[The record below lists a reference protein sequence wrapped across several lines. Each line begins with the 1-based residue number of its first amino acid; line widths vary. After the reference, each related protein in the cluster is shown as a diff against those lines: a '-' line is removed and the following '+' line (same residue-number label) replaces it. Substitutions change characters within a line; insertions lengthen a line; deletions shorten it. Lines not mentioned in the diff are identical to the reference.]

1 MPSHS
6 DNQPLILNSART
18 FSNRGFYNW
27 LFNELIEHDH
37 DNYFTYHISA
47 EERMLSSSPSSSYLN
62 TSGRFLSG
70 LAANWTIYSVC
81 CCSPNRSQLGEYTGT
96 PKQTWQNRPAHAFF
110 VAIIFALIFLSSPA
124 MWSSNLLIT
133 LYLLPFGSISP
144 TIYAGVASQFDDSK
158 TWMALKFWSRRL
170 QWFFCHICK
179 CILFKWIKQCD
190 LLRLQQEFYCEF
202 LHNKMSMDVES
213 EQNKRWCKWLL

>member
-6 DNQPLILNSART
+6 DNQPLILNSSQT

-47 EERMLSSSPSSSYLN
+47 EVRMLSSSYLN
-62 TSGRFLSG
+62 TSGRSLSG

-96 PKQTWQNRPAHAFF
+96 PKQTWRNRPARAFF
-110 VAIIFALIFLSSPA
+110 VAIIFALIFP
-124 MWSSNLLIT
+124 
-133 LYLLPFGSISP
+133 LLPCYVKLQLAYNTLSASVWIHFTNHLCGSGFS
-144 TIYAGVASQFDDSK
+144 V
-158 TWMALKFWSRRL
+158 WW
-170 QWFFCHICK
+170 
-179 CILFKWIKQCD
+179 
-190 LLRLQQEFYCEF
+190 
-202 LHNKMSMDVES
+202 
-213 EQNKRWCKWLL
+213 